1 MIRTLSRCGSALG
14 LVFLLLATP
23 VLAFEPMPPIMQ
35 TLLEVF
41 PEENGRFVDEPF
53 GATSEMP
60 AEARPFFETFRV
72 VVPSVD
78 DIEKTLARLFAASS
92 RLPIKKITRYD
103 RSPGAPGLPGFRG
116 VWCQTEDES
125 QIGFSI
131 VTINENR
138 FLIWAKMGYYPFF
151 ANDSV
156 NPKVRDQYARD
167 VSQYL
172 AGLDLKVPDNE
183 VPPASGRGLP
193 EGMDFLEPTPAPWV
207 GGGASPSLLVPQI
220 EEIRTWGLSSV
231 KAVVPA
237 QSLMERII
245 NDTKDTLYANRDESL
260 IQRQFERWL
269 SPAFRLGASITNVT
283 SGLFDTLRHGG
294 NYSFVID
301 RHGRMRICT
310 FPGEGDDGIPDI
322 LLFPMAPATCAGVVS
337 IRRGTEWASPD
348 PPEVASVVCNF
359 SSYFWAGSMWSEQ
372 ADAARAVTDLQL
384 QSFGQF
390 FRAMQLFGVGFDN
403 VIIRKHDL
411 FW

>member
-14 LVFLLLATP
+14 LTLLLWGAP
-23 VLAFEPMPPIMQ
+23 AFAFEPMPPIMQ

-53 GATSEMP
+53 GTTPEMP
-60 AEARPFFETFRV
+60 EEARPLFETFRV

-103 RSPGAPGLPGFRG
+103 RNPGAPGLPGFRG

-151 ANDSV
+151 ANDSI

-193 EGMDFLEPTPAPWV
+193 EGMELFPRRRVPLRMQ
-207 GGGASPSLLVPQI
+207 SLDPRYGFSELAT
-220 EEIRTWGLSSV
+220 IRSWGLSG
-231 KAVVPA
+231 VVAFVPDS
-237 QSLMERII
+237 QMIESII
-245 NDTKDTLYANRDESL
+245 SSAPDTLWCSPDSL
-260 IQRQFERWL
+260 YIQHHLDPDYYNAQRGLGVRNLTRSGFDSLQGGRYVFEL
-269 SPAFRLGASITNVT
+269 
-283 SGLFDTLRHGG
+283 
-294 NYSFVID
+294 D
-301 RHGRMRICT
+301 RFGRVRFHET
-310 FPGEGDDGIPDI
+310 AEGEEGVPPSVY
-322 LLFPMAPATCAGVVS
+322 FPMSCILTEGIFQLTRCCAYDARQENTLIEV
-337 IRRGTEWASPD
+337 GT
-348 PPEVASVVCNF
+348 F
-359 SSYFWAGSMWSEQ
+359 SGGYFYPRYDSAAL
-372 ADAARAVTDLQL
+372 ADAASQTDSRLETIGHFL
-384 QSFGQF
+384 NFARRVGLPF
-390 FRAMQLFGVGFDN
+390 HPTEGVR
-403 VIIRKHDL
+403 IRKFVVRQD
-411 FW
+411 